1 MKPTGRPGRNKAS
14 PRSAAPKKSAAPG
27 RTEKRLP
34 CYRTPSA
41 FAPVGGAAP
50 GNPAARGSRAL
61 RGPAQHSGNRR
72 AARQKRGS
80 GQAIAVARARAPA
93 CADGRRP
100 CLSGC
105 PSAPSP
111 SRSKRLCKLCS
122 CLCSRG
128 RRKCRT
134 ATLHRLLRLPASCV
148 TCREPSFEQHSNP
161 ICKGERLCP

>member
-14 PRSAAPKKSAAPG
+14 PRSAAPKKSAPQGG
-27 RTEKRLP
+27 RRSVCRAIEHRARLL
-34 CYRTPSA
+34 RL
-41 FAPVGGAAP
+41 VGQLPETQRRVVHERFVDQRSIREIAERLGKSEGAVKQLP
-50 GNPAARGSRAL
+50 L
-61 RGPAQHSGNRR
+61 
-72 AARQKRGS
+72 
-80 GQAIAVARARAPA
+80 RARAPA

>member
-1 MKPTGRPGRNKAS
+1 MEHRARLLRLVGQLPETQRRVVHERFVDQ
-14 PRSAAPKKSAAPG
+14 RSIREIAERLGKSEGAV
-27 RTEKRLP
+27 KQLP
-34 CYRTPSA
+34 
-41 FAPVGGAAP
+41 
-50 GNPAARGSRAL
+50 L
-61 RGPAQHSGNRR
+61 
-72 AARQKRGS
+72 
-80 GQAIAVARARAPA
+80 RARAPA